1 MTVVPGFGVPWPEG
15 NRCAACISWDVDADS
30 LVLHRRRDRGFE
42 LYASLSWLRYD
53 EVALP
58 RVAEVLNRLGLRQT
72 FFVCGW
78 CIERYPAMC
87 ESLLAGGHE
96 IGYHGYLHEAP
107 NELDAGQEL
116 AELERGIELIERFTG
131 SRPSGARVPY
141 AAMSS
146 RSAAALAEQGFLY
159 DSSLASDS
167 RPFIVRAGGREL
179 IELPIDGTS
188 SDWPHYAYVPDLG
201 TLMSPKAPSAAI
213 EVFRAELDAAYEL
226 GGLWITIWH
235 PHVSGRPARMLAWAK
250 LVEEALERGGVWF
263 ATLDEIARHIAACRA
278 NGTYDPPVVSLP
290 YYDSPPAEF
299 EEAGAR

>member
-1 MTVVPGFGVPWPEG
+1 MTVVPGFDVPWPEG

-58 RVAEVLNRLGLRQT
+58 RVAEVLSRLGLTQT

-87 ESLLAGGHE
+87 ESLLDGGHE
-96 IGYHGYLHEAP
+96 IAYHGYLHEAP
-107 NELDAGQEL
+107 NELDPGQEL

-131 SRPSGARVPY
+131 SRPTGARVPY

-167 RPFIVRAGGREL
+167 RPFVVRAGGREL
-179 IELPIDGTS
+179 IELPIDTTS

-213 EVFRAELDAAYEL
+213 DVFRAELDAAYEL

-235 PHVSGRPARMLAWAK
+235 PHVSGRPARVLAWAT

-263 ATLDEIARHIAACRA
+263 ATLDEIARHVLACRA
-278 NGTYDPPVVSLP
+278 NGTYDPPAVSLP
-290 YYDSPPAEF
+290 YYTSPPAEF
-299 EEAGAR
+299 QR